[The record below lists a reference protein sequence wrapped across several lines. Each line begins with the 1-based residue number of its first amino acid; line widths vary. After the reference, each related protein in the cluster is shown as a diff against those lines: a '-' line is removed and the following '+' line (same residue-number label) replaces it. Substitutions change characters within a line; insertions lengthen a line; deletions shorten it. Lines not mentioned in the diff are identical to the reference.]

1 MQLPCIEVSQ
11 LAPSISFYAAVLQ
24 PLGLR
29 YLLSESVASGPDFAT
44 FGCCRGPVLH
54 LRQIARPTALRL
66 STIRIS
72 APTPASIQAFYRQGL
87 EAAPA
92 SMFAVD
98 DSLNHST
105 IFDLDGNRMQAVYTG
120 HVCRP
125 NVTTGQY
132 TLVLDPQQDTHVF
145 QVLDWNNCKPEH
157 CGVQSIDDSGRTTET
172 LDNQGSREPTNSFL
186 TKTEDT
192 NTPIGGM
199 STVLGALMGVAAG
212 AAAGAAITYG
222 VLSAKKPG
230 RLAPANAASGTGTIV
245 SEGQLSVK
253 EPEPYS
259 TAHLR
264 VFSSSTNPAQASKGS
279 SEFTTVA
286 SSLTSKRE
294 QSNTQDLQQ
303 SGFDAKSS
311 VSKVSSVSR
320 LKETSSPK
328 PRSTIQSTEVS
339 QPSSRTA
346 PHRPGT
352 TEYFDSRSHVSA
364 RQKNVSA
371 SRNPSG
377 EDSRNHISAKDVPLP
392 PSRVGSN
399 DFYDTQSHVSA
410 WKTDVSASRHRSSEV
425 KRSHVSAKDVPLP
438 PSRVGTS
445 EFFDT
450 RSQVSAKKSDVSAG
464 HHHNMEDKRSR
475 VSTRDIP
482 LPSNRVGT
490 GDFFDT
496 VSHVSARKASSSASR
511 KNAGGAE
518 DLRSHVS
525 ARNIALPA
533 SCVDG
538 VSKAVSVS
546 LPTWE
551 SNIGYE
557 EGASWVVSRMTTG
570 YPRSVTE
577 LSHAIV
583 SAYGREDQQA
593 MLFST
598 PQAVERCLDFMRKR
612 ALEALAIQFQSISF
626 ELNLSEDTSPVL
638 SGLASTIAAA
648 LFPADAFGLAKQ
660 YWQHTGDGVSSR
672 RAEFFHDL
680 LRAGIMVPSS
690 SKNAIRE
697 ITLKSS
703 RGPKRYQRTNSV
715 DETAASNLEAV
726 FATSNDTKE
735 SSRFLEERFG
745 RNLDLSLAKRAKSA
759 IRRRIAGSLVSE
771 NDLVEGAVL
780 ELPLRSLRTRNLSE
794 SDIYLFPTGM
804 NAIFNAHR
812 ALMAARG
819 RLQSVSFGFP
829 YVDTLKILEK
839 FGPGCIFYGH
849 GSSSDLNELEKRLEK
864 GERLLA
870 LFCEFPGN
878 PLLASPDLQRIRRLA
893 DIFDFAVVV
902 DETIG
907 TFANVNVLQSADIVV
922 SSLTKIFSGDSN
934 VMGGSAVL
942 NPSSK
947 YYRLLK
953 SAMDTVVEDNYWPE
967 DIIFMERNSRDFL
980 NRVERVNAN
989 AEAICDILRG
999 HSLVKDLFYPKFN
1012 PSRDLYER
1020 FRLPHGGYG
1029 GLLSVVF
1036 HHQVSA
1042 QAFYD
1047 AMDIAKGPSLGTNFT
1062 LCSPYALLAHYNE
1075 LPWAA
1080 QFGVDPDLVR
1090 VSVGL
1095 EDKDILSETFCRALQ
1110 AAENATKQID
1120 EQRTEVQHWT

>member
-1 MQLPCIEVSQ
+1 MQLPCVEVSQ
-11 LAPSISFYAAVLQ
+11 LASSTSFYAAVLQ

-29 YLLSESVASGPDFAT
+29 YLLSESIACGPDFAT

-54 LRQIARPTALRL
+54 LRQIARPTVLRL

-72 APTPASIQAFYRQGL
+72 APTQASIQAFYRQGL
-87 EAAPA
+87 EAGPA

-98 DSLNHST
+98 DSVNHST

-125 NVTTGQY
+125 DVTTGQY
-132 TLVLDPQQDTHVF
+132 TLILDPQQDTHVF
-145 QVLDWNNCKPEH
+145 QVLDWNNCKPEP
-157 CGVQSIDDSGRTTET
+157 CGVKNIDDGGRTTET
-172 LDNQGSREPTNSFL
+172 LDTQGSREATDSFQ
-186 TKTEDT
+186 TKTEDN
-192 NTPIGGM
+192 NTPIVGI

-222 VLSAKKPG
+222 VM
-230 RLAPANAASGTGTIV
+230 
-245 SEGQLSVK
+245 
-253 EPEPYS
+253 
-259 TAHLR
+259 
-264 VFSSSTNPAQASKGS
+264 
-279 SEFTTVA
+279 
-286 SSLTSKRE
+286 
-294 QSNTQDLQQ
+294 
-303 SGFDAKSS
+303 
-311 VSKVSSVSR
+311 
-320 LKETSSPK
+320 
-328 PRSTIQSTEVS
+328 
-339 QPSSRTA
+339 
-346 PHRPGT
+346 
-352 TEYFDSRSHVSA
+352 SA
-364 RQKNVSA
+364 RK
-371 SRNPSG
+371 P
-377 EDSRNHISAKDVPLP
+377 D
-392 PSRVGSN
+392 RVGSG
-399 DFYDTQSHVSA
+399 DFYDTQSHVTA
-410 WKTDVSASRHRSSEV
+410 RKTDVSARRHDSGEV
-425 KRSHVSAKDVPLP
+425 KRSYVSAKAVPLP

-445 EFFDT
+445 EFFEIQ
-450 RSQVSAKKSDVSAG
+450 SQISAKKSDASAG
-464 HHHNMEDKRSR
+464 HHHNMEDKRTR
-475 VSTRDIP
+475 VSARDIP
-482 LPSNRVGT
+482 LPS
-490 GDFFDT
+490 
-496 VSHVSARKASSSASR
+496 SR
-511 KNAGGAE
+511 
-518 DLRSHVS
+518 
-525 ARNIALPA
+525 
-533 SCVDG
+533 
-538 VSKAVSVS
+538 AVSVS

-570 YPRSVTE
+570 YPSITE

-626 ELNLSEDTSPVL
+626 ELNLSEDTPPVL

-660 YWQHTGDGVSSR
+660 YWQHTGDGISSR
-672 RAEFFHDL
+672 RAEFCHDL

-715 DETAASNLEAV
+715 DETAGPNAKAV
-726 FATSNDTKE
+726 STTSNDTKE

-745 RNLDLSLAKRAKSA
+745 RNLDLSLAKGAKSA
-759 IRRRIAGSLVSE
+759 IRRRIAGSLAGE
-771 NDLVEGAVL
+771 DDLLEEAVL
-780 ELPLRSLRTRNLSE
+780 DLTLTSLHTRNLSE

-864 GERLLA
+864 GELILA

-878 PLLASPDLQRIRRLA
+878 PLLVSPDLQRIRRLA
-893 DIFDFAVVV
+893 DIFDFAIVV

-907 TFANVNVLQSADIVV
+907 TFANVNVFQSADIVV

-947 YYRLLK
+947 YYRPLK

-1012 PSRDLYER
+1012 SSRDLYER
-1020 FRLPHGGYG
+1020 FRLPQGGYG

-1036 HHQVSA
+1036 HQQVSA

-1062 LCSPYALLAHYNE
+1062 LCSPYVLLAHYNE

-1080 QFGVDPDLVR
+1080 QFGVDPNLVR

-1095 EDKDILSETFCRALQ
+1095 EGKDILSETFCRALQ

-1120 EQRTEVQHWT
+1120 EQRTDVQHCT